1 MNIKTVYFFLILTFK
16 IKATERLHEPPYKTA
31 QTNSSIGNFK
41 KLIPHRL
48 SHDHKEGMFGQ
59 IFMMA
64 SNIKNQIT
72 KNETI
77 PISKSHKYEG
87 FIIITMA
94 LHKTITIK
102 GIKYPFIPVKI
113 VIKTTA
119 KIPKTA
125 Q

>member
-1 MNIKTVYFFLILTFK
+1 MDK
-16 IKATERLHEPPYKTA
+16 LHDPPYKTA
-31 QTNSSIGNFK
+31 QTNSSRGNFK
-41 KLIPHRL
+41 KLVPHRL

-59 IFMMA
+59 ILMIA

-77 PISKSHKYEG
+77 PTIKSRKYEG
-87 FIIITMA
+87 FKIITMA

-102 GIKYPFIPVKI
+102 GIKYPFNPVMV
-113 VIKTTA
+113 VIKNTA
-119 KIPKTA
+119 KIPKTE